1 MKLKKTI
8 YIYQTDDSEPFAC
21 ATKKE
26 VEAAINDELQ
36 YLIDRWHYDTD
47 EITEA
52 RKILAERQ
60 KKANKTGWVGTYIG
74 EHVIGYYIQEIE
86 FDIDVD
92 LTRIMCVESKK
103 RGK

>member
-21 ATKKE
+21 ATKE
-26 VEAAINDELQ
+26 EAETAINDELQ

-47 EITEA
+47 EIAEA
-52 RKILAERQ
+52 RKTLAERQ
-60 KKANKTGWVGTYIG
+60 KKADKTGWVGTYVG

-86 FDIDVD
+86 FDIDSV
-92 LTRIMCVESKK
+92 RE
-103 RGK
+103 

>member
-21 ATKKE
+21 ATKE
-26 VEAAINDELQ
+26 EAEIAINDELQ

-47 EITEA
+47 EIAEA
-52 RKILAERQ
+52 RKILIERQ
-60 KKANKTGWVGTYIG
+60 KKANKTGWVGTNIG